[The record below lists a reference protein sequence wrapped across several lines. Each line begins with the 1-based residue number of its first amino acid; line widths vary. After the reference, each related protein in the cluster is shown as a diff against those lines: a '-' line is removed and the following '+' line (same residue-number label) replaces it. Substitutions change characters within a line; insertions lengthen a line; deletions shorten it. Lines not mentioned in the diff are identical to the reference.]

1 VSGPPTLSS
10 VVRGRFVSR
19 VELDNGDFVVVPA
32 GKRKA
37 LVSAQSA
44 EAMFRAADVVDGSY
58 RFAVFGLGV
67 VTLSPQVSTP
77 TTAPAA
83 TTPTSV
89 APSSTPGTTT
99 TAAPKGTTS
108 TSTSTSTTKG
118 TTTSTTSPTSPRG
131 VTTTSG
137 ATATSEA
144 GSTTTTASPGTTATT
159 APASS
164 LLPRY
169 DDRLAWVGIAWGA
182 GCPGH
187 PQGTALGTRY
197 VVVVLDAQT
206 GRSALAYTSRS
217 APACGGPVQP
227 PSVTLPTELVSVPWQ
242 AVGPTSTAVRVTI
255 PACATFFGWTDVTG
269 PGTAPIQV
277 VAREP
282 FDPACGSSA
291 SIVEV
296 VGNVVPLGKVQAQI
310 PHAVLGPV
318 DVLRTL
324 AGS

>member
-1 VSGPPTLSS
+1 MLVVTAGTLASCTTAPKGGAASGPPTLSS

-19 VELDNGDFVVVPA
+19 VELDNGDLVVAPA
-32 GKRKA
+32 GRRKA

-44 EAMFRAADVVDGSY
+44 QAMFRAADVVDGSY

-77 TTAPAA
+77 TTAPAP

-89 APSSTPGTTT
+89 APSLPPGTTT
-99 TAAPKGTTS
+99 TAAPTTS
-108 TSTSTSTTKG
+108 ET
-118 TTTSTTSPTSPRG
+118 
-131 VTTTSG
+131 G
-137 ATATSEA
+137 ATPPAD
-144 GSTTTTASPGTTATT
+144 STATTASPGTTATTATT

-182 GCPGH
+182 SCPG
-187 PQGTALGTRY
+187 QAGGTAPGTRY
-197 VVVVLDAQT
+197 VAVVLDAQT
-206 GRSALAYTSRS
+206 GRSVLAYTSQS

-269 PGTAPIQV
+269 PAPAPIQV
-277 VAREP
+277 VAQEP

-291 SIVEV
+291 SSVEV
-296 VGNVVPLGKVQAQI
+296 VGSVVPLGKVQAQI